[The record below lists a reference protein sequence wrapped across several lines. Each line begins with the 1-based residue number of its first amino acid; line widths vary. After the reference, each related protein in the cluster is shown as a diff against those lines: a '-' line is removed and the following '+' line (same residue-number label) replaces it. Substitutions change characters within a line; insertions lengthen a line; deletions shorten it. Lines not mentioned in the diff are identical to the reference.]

1 MGLVFLAFVAGAV
14 SILSPCC
21 LPIVPG
27 YVSYIG
33 GVAAQ
38 EEGNRRRVLGSAAL
52 FVLGFGVVFT
62 ILGATASALGGFLLV
77 RIPLFAKIAGVFVIV
92 MGFAMLGVL
101 RIQFVSGRG
110 QVVSQRFAAN
120 RPPRFLWEWRLR
132 SDGRRR
138 SGPSSEGSS
147 RLPRRFR
154 PSGRGRCCCSST
166 PWEWVFRLFC
176 SPSGRLERDGRF
188 DSCAGGD
195 WRLSA
200 SEA

>member
-1 MGLVFLAFVAGAV
+1 MIGLVALAFVAGAV

-38 EEGNRRRVLGSAAL
+38 EEGSHRRVLGSAAL

-77 RIPLFAKIAGVFVIV
+77 RLPLFAKIAGVFVIV

-101 RIQFVSGRG
+101 RIPFASGRG
-110 QVVSQRFAAN
+110 QVDLSTIRGKPATAFPLGMAFAFGWTPAV
-120 RPPRFLWEWRLR
+120 
-132 SDGRRR
+132 
-138 SGPSSEGSS
+138 GPV
-147 RLPRRFR
+147 L
-154 PSGRGRCCCSST
+154 
-166 PWEWVFRLFC
+166 
-176 SPSGRLERDGRF
+176 
-188 DSCAGGD
+188 
-195 WRLSA
+195 
-200 SEA
+200 